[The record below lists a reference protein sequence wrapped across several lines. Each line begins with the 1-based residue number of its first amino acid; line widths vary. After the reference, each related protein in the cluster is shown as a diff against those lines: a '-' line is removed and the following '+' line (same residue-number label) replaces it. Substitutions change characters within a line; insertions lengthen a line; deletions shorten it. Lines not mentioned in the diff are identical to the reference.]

1 MLPYTPYQNYLI
13 FEKRPLSLARLFGGL
28 KFSRFF
34 FCNELVRTT
43 CGKSTTKLKVRQSL
57 GFKED
62 IDGLRLEKKRANNLK
77 FNKFLLLLLYY

>member
-1 MLPYTPYQNYLI
+1 MMLLYTPYQNYLI

-28 KFSRFF
+28 KFSCFF

-43 CGKSTTKLKVRQSL
+43 CGKSTKLKVRQSL

-62 IDGLRLEKKRANNLK
+62 IDGLRLEKKEPTI
-77 FNKFLLLLLYY
+77 